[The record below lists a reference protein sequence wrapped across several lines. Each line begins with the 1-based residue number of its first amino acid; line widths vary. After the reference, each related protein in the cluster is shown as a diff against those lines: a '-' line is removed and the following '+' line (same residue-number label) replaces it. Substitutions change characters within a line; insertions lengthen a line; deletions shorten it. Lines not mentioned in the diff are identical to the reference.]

1 MSGEEEHQWAKVFD
15 PGSKAYYYYNVVTYE
30 TSWDRPPNFK
40 DDDEQLSVGDG
51 LKMLKATKMI
61 QRNFRAKVARV
72 S

>member
-1 MSGEEEHQWAKVFD
+1 MGKSFD

-51 LKMLKATKMI
+51 LKMLRRRK
-61 QRNFRAKVARV
+61 
-72 S
+72 